1 MRQNEQARKELT
13 RLDIIVRALQDQE
26 GEEDTLDETIASTEE
41 RLPPEGKEDDVSG
54 SGSSPNNIGMVA
66 APAASNI
73 VMSVNHKS
81 SDGGDGRPTAGKGLT
96 GRGGHRF
103 VAWWN
108 QGFMQDQIIASHTCF
123 GGHVFVN
130 C

>member
-1 MRQNEQARKELT
+1 M
-13 RLDIIVRALQDQE
+13 RALQDQE
-26 GEEDTLDETIASTEE
+26 GDGEEDTLDETIASTEE

-81 SDGGDGRPTAGKGLT
+81 SDGSDGRPTAGKGLT
-96 GRGGHRF
+96 ARGGAGQTPLCGAA
-103 VAWWN
+103 V
-108 QGFMQDQIIASHTCF
+108 
-123 GGHVFVN
+123 
-130 C
+130 

>member
-1 MRQNEQARKELT
+1 MLSQNEQAKKELQ

-41 RLPPEGKEDDVSG
+41 RLPPEGKEDDVSS

-73 VMSVNHKS
+73 VMSVDQKS
-81 SDGGDGRPTAGKGLT
+81 SDGSDGRPMARK
-96 GRGGHRF
+96 RRISQ
-103 VAWWN
+103 V
-108 QGFMQDQIIASHTCF
+108 
-123 GGHVFVN
+123 
-130 C
+130 